1 MSIWRGNI
9 ADRLFGKIQDIGVE
23 NRFMAAGAFFSAITT
38 LTGTIINLLINLKW
52 SVTLTTAFGVIIYS
66 GLYYILRFRKWFF
79 FSKWF
84 ITIFSFFYIDVLWL
98 QNYGSQGP
106 ILYVLMVLYSML
118 LFIFDS
124 RQQLIISG
132 IYILNIACLFTL
144 EFTQPALFGVYP
156 DETSRIIDNY
166 TAFILYIVLISI
178 LVVSVKEGY
187 ILEKERAVQSDRLKS
202 AFLANMSHEI
212 RTPMNAI
219 VGFSQL
225 AEASNDETK
234 RNEYIQIVQDN
245 AMYLLQ
251 LIDDIIDI
259 SKIESGQLDIHHSTF
274 SLSDLF
280 REVEVIIRQ
289 QLIKYEK
296 PALVL
301 KVEIPDEAIS
311 ITSDRVRIK
320 QILINL
326 LNNAVKHTEQG
337 QLVYGVRIQ
346 SMYFEFF
353 VRDTGSGIEPQHQD
367 KIFDRFYKVEQP
379 YSETVQ
385 RGTGIGLSIVKNLIG
400 LLGGKIWFHSIPGQG
415 TDFFFTIPRVKAKGL
430 AYTVNNTRHELR
442 GSWSGKTILIADDEY
457 HSYLFLKEVL
467 SKTGVEILY
476 ARNGQE
482 ALQICLSP
490 SRIDLVLMDMK
501 MPVMDGKEA
510 TRQIK
515 SMHPSLPVIAQTA
528 YASYEDKLM
537 AQDAGCDDFIAKPIL
552 VGALLEKMDHFLMK
566 A

>member
-9 ADRLFGKIQDIGVE
+9 ADRLFGRIQDIGVE
-23 NRFMAAGAFFSAITT
+23 NRFMAAGAFFSALTT

-52 SVTLTTAFGVIIYS
+52 SVRLTTAFGVLIYS
-66 GLYYILRFRKWFF
+66 CLYYVLRFRKWFL

-84 ITIFSFFYIDVLWL
+84 ITIFSFLFIDVLWI

-124 RQQLIISG
+124 RQQLVISV

-144 EFTQPALFGVYP
+144 EFTQPSWLGFYP

-166 TAFILYIVLISI
+166 TAFLLYIVLISI
-178 LVVSVKEGY
+178 LMVSVKEGY
-187 ILEKERAVQSDRLKS
+187 ILEKERAVQSDKLKS

-225 AEASNDETK
+225 AEASSDESK
-234 RNEYIQIVQDN
+234 RNEYIQIVQNN

-259 SKIESGQLDIHHSTF
+259 SKIESGQLDIHHTTF

-280 REVEVIIRQ
+280 REVELIIKQ

-296 PALVL
+296 PYLLL
-301 KVEIPDEAIS
+301 KVEIPDEGLS

-326 LNNAVKHTEQG
+326 LNNAAKHTEQG
-337 QLVYGVRIQ
+337 ELMYGVRL
-346 SMYFEFF
+346 SNGYFEFF
-353 VRDTGSGIEPQHQD
+353 VSDTGSGIELQHQD

-379 YSETVQ
+379 YSETIQ
-385 RGTGIGLSIVKNLIG
+385 RGTGIGLSIVKNLVD
-400 LLGGKIWFHSIPGQG
+400 LLGGKIWFNSIPGKG
-415 TDFFFTIPRVKAKGL
+415 TDFFFTIPRVRGKGL
-430 AYTVNNTRHELR
+430 SYTVNNSRHELR
-442 GSWSGKTILIADDEY
+442 GSWSGKTILIADDEF

-467 SKTGVEILY
+467 SKTGAEILY
-476 ARNGQE
+476 ARNGEE
-482 ALQICLSP
+482 ALQICRSQ
-490 SRIDLVLMDMK
+490 SGIDMVLMDME
-501 MPVMDGKEA
+501 MPVLDGKAA

-515 SMHPSLPVIAQTA
+515 SINPALPVIAQTA
-528 YASYEDKLM
+528 YASYEDKMM
-537 AQDAGCDDFIAKPIL
+537 AQEAGCDDFIAKPIL

>member
-23 NRFMAAGAFFSAITT
+23 NRFMAAGAFFSALTT

-52 SVTLTTAFGVIIYS
+52 FVTLTTAFGVIIYS

-79 FSKWF
+79 FSKYF
-84 ITIFSFFYIDVLWL
+84 ITIFSFFYIDLLWL

-124 RQQLIISG
+124 RQQLVISG

-144 EFTQPALFGVYP
+144 EFTQPSLFGVYP

-166 TAFILYIVLISI
+166 SAFMLYMVLISI

-187 ILEKERAVQSDRLKS
+187 LLEKERAVQSDRLKS

-245 AMYLLQ
+245 SMYLLQ

-259 SKIESGQLDIHHSTF
+259 SKIESGQLDIHQTTF

-296 PALVL
+296 TGLVL

-326 LNNAVKHTEQG
+326 LNNAVKHTVQG

-346 SMYFEFF
+346 AMYFEFF

-379 YSETVQ
+379 YSETIQ

-400 LLGGKIWFHSIPGQG
+400 LLGGRIWFHSIPGKG

-442 GSWSGKTILIADDEY
+442 GSWSGKTILIADDEF
-457 HSYLFLKEVL
+457 HSYLFLKELL
-467 SKTGVEILY
+467 SKTGAEILY

-482 ALQICLSP
+482 ALQICLSQ
-490 SRIDLVLMDMK
+490 SRVDLVLMDMK

-515 SMHPSLPVIAQTA
+515 SMHPALPVIAQTA

-552 VGALLEKMDHFLMK
+552 VGALLEKMDHYLMK

>member
-1 MSIWRGNI
+1 MSIWRGNL

-23 NRFMAAGAFFSAITT
+23 NRFMAAGAFFSALTT
-38 LTGTIINLLINLKW
+38 LTGTIINILINLKW
-52 SVTLTTAFGVIIYS
+52 YVTLTTAFGVLIYS
-66 GLYYILRFRKWFF
+66 TLYYFLRIRKWFF
-79 FSKWF
+79 FCKWF
-84 ITIFSFFYIDVLWL
+84 ITIFSFIYIDVLWL

-144 EFTQPALFGVYP
+144 EFTQPSWLGFYP
-156 DETSRIIDNY
+156 DETSRVIDNY
-166 TAFILYIVLISI
+166 TAFMLYIVLISI
-178 LVVSVKEGY
+178 LMISVKEGY
-187 ILEKERAVQSDRLKS
+187 KLEKERAVQSDRLKS

-225 AEASNDETK
+225 AEASSDESK

-259 SKIESGQLDIHHSTF
+259 SKIESGQLDIHHTTF

-280 REVEVIIRQ
+280 REVKVIIRQ

-296 PALVL
+296 PDLAL
-301 KVEIPDEAIS
+301 KVEMPDEGLS

-337 QLVYGVRIQ
+337 ELVYGVRLNNG
-346 SMYFEFF
+346 YFEFF
-353 VRDTGSGIEPQHQD
+353 VSDTGSGIEPQHHD
-367 KIFDRFYKVEQP
+367 KIFDRFYKVELP
-379 YSETVQ
+379 YSETIQ
-385 RGTGIGLSIVKNLIG
+385 RGTGIGLSIVKNLTE
-400 LLGGKIWFHSIPGQG
+400 LLGGKIWFNSILGKG
-415 TDFFFTIPRVKAKGL
+415 TDFFFTIPQVRAKGL
-430 AYTVNNTRHELR
+430 SYTANNTKHELR
-442 GSWSGKTILIADDEY
+442 GSWSDKTILIADDEF

-467 SKTGVEILY
+467 SKTGAVVLY

-482 ALQICLSP
+482 ALQMCRSH
-490 SRIDLVLMDMK
+490 SGVDLVLMDMK
-501 MPVMDGKEA
+501 MPVMDGKAA

-515 SMHPSLPVIAQTA
+515 LMVPTLPVIAQTA

-537 AQDAGCDDFIAKPIL
+537 AQEAGCDDFIAKPIL
-552 VGALLEKMDHFLMK
+552 VGVLLEKMDHFLMK